1 MLDTKG
7 ISLVLRSFHVSVS
20 VSVFCLFSFL
30 SLGPCSSISLR
41 GSSTPS
47 LVRIPRS
54 GRVLFG
60 GSYSTEDKGP
70 GPREPEGWRCPNK
83 GSRGSKRERA
93 HLRKK
98 KFETRA
104 EEGEEP
110 SKFEGRSLPLEVVT
124 RGNPGPWIQARY
136 VDFLL
141 RERGERECAGVQER
155 VETNKMWQSE
165 TTNRNRRLLKPN

>member
-30 SLGPCSSISLR
+30 SLGPCSSISFR

-47 LVRIPRS
+47 LVRS
-54 GRVLFG
+54 SVRVLLW

-70 GPREPEGWRCPNK
+70 EPREPEGWRCPNK

-110 SKFEGRSLPLEVVT
+110 SKFEGRSLPLEVVA

-141 RERGERECAGVQER
+141 ERGERECAGVQER